1 MDLSQSIVSKLVPKF
16 RGRKILVIG
25 DFILDHFVWGDVER
39 ISPEAPVPVV
49 DVREESYRL
58 GGALNVAANL
68 AALGAKPSAVGILG
82 EDVFADQVRRLA
94 ESNGITLKAVT
105 SLDRPTIRK
114 TRILGGSQQMV
125 RIDREVR
132 GKPDAETIAGLM
144 RYILDSLKSTNAII
158 VSDYAKGVIQK
169 TVLNGFVP
177 KANHAGIPI
186 VADPKVQNF
195 WSFRNVTLL
204 TPNTK
209 EAGEALDRKLKTE
222 ADIESAGR
230 AILNRLHLKALLITR
245 GEHGMSLIE
254 PHNRVT
260 HIPTRAQEV
269 FDVTGA
275 GDTVTAVTALGLAAG
290 LSMHLSLELAN
301 LAAGIVVGKVGT
313 AVVTPQELIAA
324 V

>member
-1 MDLSQSIVSKLVPKF
+1 MKLSRSIVSKTMLKF
-16 RGRKILVIG
+16 RGRRVLVIG

-68 AALGAKPSAVGILG
+68 AALGAKPTAVGILG
-82 EDVFADQVRRLA
+82 EDGFADQVRRLA
-94 ESNGITLKAVT
+94 ESKGIALKAVT

-114 TRILGGSQQMV
+114 TRIVGGAQQMV

-132 GKPDAETIAGLM
+132 GRPDAETVHGMI
-144 RYILDSLKSTNAII
+144 RHITESLKNTQAVVI
-158 VSDYAKGVIQK
+158 SDYAKGVVQRA
-169 TVLNGFVP
+169 VLKALVP
-177 KANHAGIPI
+177 KANHAGVPI
-186 VADPKVQNF
+186 VVDPKVQNF
-195 WSFRNVTLL
+195 WLYQHVTLL

-209 EAGEALDRKLKTE
+209 EAGESIGRKLKTE
-222 ADIESAGR
+222 ADLEAAGKT
-230 AILNRLHLKALLITR
+230 IIKRLHLKALLITR

-254 PHNRVT
+254 ADDRVT

-275 GDTVTAVTALGLAAG
+275 GDTVTAVTGLGLAAG
-290 LSMHLSLELAN
+290 LDIRMALELAN

-313 AVVTPQELIAA
+313 AVVSPQELIDAA
-324 V
+324 